1 MWVVVWVIVCVVLW
15 VVVRGRSGG
24 GSLVLPILGLFLS
37 RVSPLCEE
45 RNEKT
50 QDQKK
55 VCMVVWVVLWVAVWE
70 WIGLGFLVIK

>member
-15 VVVRGRSGG
+15 VVLRGRSGV

-37 RVSPLCEE
+37 RVSPRGQE

-50 QDQKK
+50 QDIKN
-55 VCMVVWVVLWVAVWE
+55 VY
-70 WIGLGFLVIK
+70 GRLGGFVGCGA